1 MRIRELLKKEGIALG
16 VKVDSK
22 DAAIDYLIDL
32 HAKSGNITD
41 KAEFKKGI
49 LAREESGSTGVG
61 EESQFLIPRMQQLS
75 SRDLQL

>member
-41 KAEFKKGI
+41 KAEIGR
-49 LAREESGSTGVG
+49 AHV
-61 EESQFLIPRMQQLS
+61 
-75 SRDLQL
+75 

>member
-32 HAKSGNITD
+32 HVKSGNITD
-41 KAEFKKGI
+41 KAGFKKGI
-49 LAREESGSTGVG
+49 LAREESGST
-61 EESQFLIPRMQQLS
+61 ELERESRSLIPRMQQLS

>member
-32 HAKSGNITD
+32 HAKP
-41 KAEFKKGI
+41 E
-49 LAREESGSTGVG
+49 LER
-61 EESQFLIPRMQQLS
+61 ESQFLIPRMQQLS

>member
-22 DAAIDYLIDL
+22 DAAIDYLIEQIRQNSR
-32 HAKSGNITD
+32 K
-41 KAEFKKGI
+41 EFLQEKNPVRPE
-49 LAREESGSTGVG
+49 LER
-61 EESQFLIPRMQQLS
+61 ESQFLIPRMQQLS

>member
-49 LAREESGSTGVG
+49 RPELER
-61 EESQFLIPRMQQLS
+61 ESQFLIPRMQQLS

>member
-41 KAEFKKGI
+41 KAE
-49 LAREESGSTGVG
+49 LR
-61 EESQFLIPRMQQLS
+61 FLIPRMQQLS

>member
-32 HAKSGNITD
+32 HVKSGNITD

-49 LAREESGSTGVG
+49 LQERNPVRPELERESRS
-61 EESQFLIPRMQQLS
+61 LIQECS
-75 SRDLQL
+75 S

>member
-32 HAKSGNITD
+32 HVKSGNITD
-41 KAEFKKGI
+41 KAEFKKKQKYMKKYKI
-49 LAREESGSTGVG
+49 
-61 EESQFLIPRMQQLS
+61 MNMKN
-75 SRDLQL
+75 

>member
-32 HAKSGNITD
+32 H
-41 KAEFKKGI
+41 
-49 LAREESGSTGVG
+49 VG
-61 EESQFLIPRMQQLS
+61 QYNR
-75 SRDLQL
+75 

>member
-61 EESQFLIPRMQQLS
+61 EGICNS
-75 SRDLQL
+75 SFQECSS